1 MENKL
6 ISICGPSGVGKTT
19 LSKIIAVCL
28 GFEDTIIVSGDDAHK
43 WERTN
48 ENWKFIT
55 HLNPK
60 ANNLDRELEHIKS
73 LKKQN
78 KVSRSLYDHKTGKFT
93 KPQLIRPKKNII
105 YEGLLSMY
113 EGLAKLSDI
122 SFYIDVEDSIKN
134 EWKILRDSK
143 KRGYTIDQIVKAIEN
158 RKIDEKQFIK
168 PQKQVCDVI
177 IKFKKQAD
185 GQIDLSFDYSD
196 PSLVPLIND
205 IKILYSKLNS
215 FIKVSRELG
224 KNEILTQNKGGNL
237 SFKFK
242 DVILITESGSS
253 FDKINYFEG
262 FGFYTLDG
270 KSVFEDQRRPSM
282 EIDCHIKMGDC
293 CLHTHPLHAL
303 AALSCRQTKQILDGI
318 VKDYQLVE
326 YTTPGHKLSQSLS
339 GHRNTFLKNHGI
351 FISRKTLEEC
361 LQDTVEFDNLCK
373 KYLYDSVKTKAYLYP
388 DAVVLEDTNILYH
401 AYVKQLLRDAS
412 LDPEPLSGQFIEEL
426 VNMEAEKYRKQSQ

>member
-1 MENKL
+1 MNKI
-6 ISICGPSGVGKTT
+6 ISVSGPSGVGKTT
-19 LSKIIAVCL
+19 LSKIISICL
-28 GFEDTIIVSGDDAHK
+28 GHTKSLIVSGDDSHK
-43 WERTN
+43 WERGD

-55 HLNPK
+55 HLNPA
-60 ANNLDRELEHIKS
+60 ANNIEQEITHLTA
-73 LKKQN
+73 LKEGTEIH
-78 KVSRSLYDHKTGKFT
+78 RRLYNHSSGLFSEPTRIT
-93 KPQLIRPKKNII
+93 PKENII
-105 YEGLLSMY
+105 YEGLHSMY
-113 EGLAKLSDI
+113 GPLQKVSDL
-122 SFYIDVEDSIKN
+122 SFYLDVDSELKN
-134 EWKILRDSK
+134 EWKISRDSK

-158 RKIDEKQFIK
+158 RKADEEQFIK
-168 PQKQVCDVI
+168 PQKQVCDVV
-177 IKFKKQAD
+177 IKFKKQVD
-185 GQIDLSFDYSD
+185 GQVDLSFDYSD
-196 PSLVPLIND
+196 PALVPLIND
-205 IKILYSKLNS
+205 IKTLYSKLNS

-270 KSVFEDQRRPSM
+270 KSVFEGQKRPSM
-282 EIDCHIKMGDC
+282 EIDCHIKMDDC

-303 AALSCRQTKQILDGI
+303 AVLSCRQTKQILDGI
-318 VKDYQLVE
+318 TKNYQLVG

-373 KYLYDSVKTKAYLYP
+373 KYLYDSAKTKAYLYP
-388 DAVVLEDTNILYH
+388 DAVVLEDTNTLYH

-412 LDPEPLSGQFIEEL
+412 LDPEPLSEQLVEEL
-426 VNMEAEKYRKQSQ
+426 INMEAEKYRKQS